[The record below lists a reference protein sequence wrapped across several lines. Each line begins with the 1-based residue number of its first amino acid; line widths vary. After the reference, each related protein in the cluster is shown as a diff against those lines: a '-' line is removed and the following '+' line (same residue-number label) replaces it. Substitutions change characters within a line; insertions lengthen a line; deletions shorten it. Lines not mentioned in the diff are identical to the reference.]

1 MIAGNEI
8 SKLPYLPKELPIL
21 PYVPESFANMVGIF
35 LPKKIREEAMKDRL
49 FEDTCHE
56 VVGTWGD
63 YRPLGETRKVGII
76 LAARAAA
83 GRYIYR
89 RGLRHLSGI
98 GELLEK
104 QDTVMKKL

>member
-8 SKLPYLPKELPIL
+8 SKLPYLPKGLAML
-21 PYVPESFANMVGIF
+21 PYVPKSFADMVGVF
-35 LPKKIREEAMKDRL
+35 LPKKIRKEAVKDRL

-63 YRPLGETRKVGII
+63 YGLLSETCKVGII

-104 QDTVMKKL
+104 QDIAMKKL